1 MTEMDKV
8 YRAQR
13 ARELLDDPVLA
24 ETFQAIERT
33 LIEEMLDT
41 SISDDD
47 RRRWSDRVNAVRA
60 VRDTLKQMV
69 EAGKERPEPPKLP

>member
-1 MTEMDKV
+1 MSEMDRV

-24 ETFQAIERT
+24 ETFVLLERAY
-33 LIEEMLDT
+33 IEEVLGEDK
-41 SISDDD
+41 DDD
-47 RRRWSDRVNAVRA
+47 GRRVWADRVNALRS
-60 VRDTLKQMV
+60 VRDALRQMV